1 MVYVRICLYACIYM
15 CVYLYVR
22 ISLSI
27 SLRVHIYESVSVCIC
42 VCLSI
47 WTCMHISIYMYLCV
61 CVHCACTLVWV
72 YVCVH
77 ARMHASMSVWLCESA
92 CSLFHDW
99 VLRSWAAHLSVEGE
113 CAAWAWQ
120 PESAGARGL
129 AALDKAFLYQSGM
142 QWPHCG
148 FPLLAWVYVKQKGGK
163 AGPELCVCAFRTAWS
178 RTLVLRI
185 PALPLSH
192 CCGLELWLWVSATWV
207 EWRFSSAQGS
217 SWPRSQEA
225 GAAGPREGQR
235 RRLGF
240 SLAFPSWL

>member
-1 MVYVRICLYACIYM
+1 MKVFLYVFVYVCLSEYVCTFPCTYIC
-15 CVYLYVR
+15 
-22 ISLSI
+22 
-27 SLRVHIYESVSVCIC
+27 VSVCIVHVHC
-42 VCLSI
+42 VSV
-47 WTCMHISIYMYLCV
+47 LCV
-61 CVHCACTLVWV
+61 RARVCTYICMALGS
-72 YVCVH
+72 
-77 ARMHASMSVWLCESA
+77 AS
-92 CSLFHDW
+92 SLFHDW
-99 VLRSWAAHLSVEGE
+99 VLRAWAAHLSGEGE

-148 FPLLAWVYVKQKGGK
+148 FPLLAWVYVKQTEGK

-178 RTLVLRI
+178 RTSVLRI
-185 PALPLSH
+185 PALPLH
-192 CCGLELWLWVSATWV
+192 NCCGLELWLWASAMRV
-207 EWRFSSAQGS
+207 EWRFSSARGS

-225 GAAGPREGQR
+225 AAAGPRKGQ